1 MNQEKLKYY
10 KEYFNKQKGQKYP
23 CSNQIVRCAIVTGD
37 RDKAI
42 NFMKDKEIVK
52 KLERKNYIAW
62 FLCNGEQWEWRKWNK
77 NCRGHRFYKVVV
89 DKNISDN
96 IFDLLVLPCCVNY
109 CCSMEII

>member
-1 MNQEKLKYY
+1 MNQEKLEHY

-23 CSNQIVRCAIVTGD
+23 CSNQIVRCAIITDD

-52 KLERKNYIAW
+52 KLERKDYIAW
-62 FLCNGEQWEWRKWNK
+62 FLGNGEQWEWRKWSK
-77 NCRGHRFYKVVV
+77 NCRGYRFYKVIV
-89 DKNISDN
+89 DKNISND

-109 CCSMEII
+109 CCSMEVI